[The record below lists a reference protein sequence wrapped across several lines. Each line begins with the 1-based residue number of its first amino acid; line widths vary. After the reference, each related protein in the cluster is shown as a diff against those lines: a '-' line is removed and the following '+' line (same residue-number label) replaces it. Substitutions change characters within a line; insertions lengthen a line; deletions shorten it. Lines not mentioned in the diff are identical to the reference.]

1 MGYFKQRDIDA
12 QEANAHVHPALL
24 DAVNAIRSAL
34 PPPKPKV
41 HVLLCD
47 GMVVDVYTDSDLA
60 EYEMHLCKQADKYYG
75 DNAHNYDLITKAV
88 NTNVR

>member
-1 MGYFKQRDIDA
+1 MGYYKQRDIEA

-34 PPPKPKV
+34 PTRPKV

-47 GMVVDVYTDSDLA
+47 GMVVDVYTDSELA
-60 EYEMHLCKQADKYYG
+60 EYEMRLCQQADKYYG
-75 DNAHNYDLITKAV
+75 DNTHSYDLISKPV
-88 NTNVR
+88 NTNAL

>member
-1 MGYFKQRDIDA
+1 MGYYKQRDIEA

-34 PPPKPKV
+34 PTRPKV

-47 GMVVDVYTDSDLA
+47 GMVVDVYTDSGLA
-60 EYEMHLCKQADKYYG
+60 EYEMRLCQQADKYYG
-75 DNAHNYDLITKAV
+75 DNAHTYDLISKPV
-88 NTNVR
+88 NTNAL

>member
-1 MGYFKQRDIDA
+1 MGYFKQQEIEA

-34 PPPKPKV
+34 PTRPKV

-47 GMVVDVYTDSDLA
+47 GMVVDVYTDSGLA
-60 EYEMHLCKQADKYYG
+60 EYEMHLCKQADRYNG
-75 DNAHNYDLITKAV
+75 DEAHTYDLIAKPV
-88 NTNVR
+88 NTNAL